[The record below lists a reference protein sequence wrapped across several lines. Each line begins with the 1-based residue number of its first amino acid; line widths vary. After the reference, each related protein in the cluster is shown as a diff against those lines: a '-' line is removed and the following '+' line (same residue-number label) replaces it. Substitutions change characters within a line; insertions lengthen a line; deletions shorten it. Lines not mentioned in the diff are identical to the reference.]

1 MRVVSD
7 PLAEPEPIVEYR
19 SHGATAVR
27 LADGFGEAH
36 AYLLQ
41 FGPGGEIGRHEA
53 GFEQLFV
60 VVTGEGW
67 VSGADGVRG
76 DVRRGDVVMFDRG
89 EVHAKGSGTGMSV
102 VMMQIRDLDAAAG

>member
-1 MRVVSD
+1 
-7 PLAEPEPIVEYR
+7 VE
-19 SHGATAVR
+19 
-27 LADGFGEAH
+27 
-36 AYLLQ
+36 
-41 FGPGGEIGRHEA
+41 
-53 GFEQLFV
+53 
-60 VVTGEGW
+60 W